1 MNDRLKKRI
10 VMFYVGGVLN
20 ALFGL
25 YVLIEGSSFLP
36 SDTVFMLVSVF
47 LGFTLLNFY
56 MPYSLKKRW
65 LANQAARQG
74 RDNEPG
80 RQA

>member
-1 MNDRLKKRI
+1 MDDKLKRRI
-10 VMFYVGGVLN
+10 VMFYLAGIVN

-25 YVLIEGSSFLP
+25 YVLIEGPAFLP
-36 SDTVFMLVSVF
+36 ADTVFILVSVF

-56 MPYSLKKRW
+56 VPYSIKKKW
-65 LANQAARQG
+65 LADNAAQQG
-74 RDNEPG
+74 RNIDSG